1 MIEYKTVLIAAL
13 IGIIPAVAVSGLFL
27 KNKKGLGVRLLSLTF
42 LWGVLTAIPA
52 SIFQIMNME
61 GEGGNYFVA
70 VFQYLTIFQGSYFMA
85 QTFAPLL
92 FVAIIEE
99 LSKGVGVIL
108 ALRSFSK
115 SKRASLLKI
124 NPGLLAGVIVGLAFG
139 VTENGVYFANNFDSQ
154 ASGNMAQIIILRFVL
169 STSAHIIYTGLFGS
183 FLVEAMVSKSLVGKI
198 FKIALAFLI
207 PVTIHTGFNLIVSG
221 EHGVLSIPFIVFG
234 LGMLA
239 FKAFWRSDIWHSS
252 VS

>member
-13 IGIIPAVAVSGLFL
+13 IGILPAVGISWWLL
-27 KNKKGLGVRLLSLTF
+27 NSDKKKGLGARLLFVTF
-42 LWGVLTAIPA
+42 FWGVLTAIPA

-61 GEGGNYFVA
+61 GEGGNSFVA
-70 VFQYLTIFQGSYFMA
+70 LFQRLAIFQNSYFMA

-108 ALRSFSK
+108 ALRSFSR

-124 NPGLLAGVIVGLAFG
+124 NPGLLAGIIVGLAFG
-139 VTENGVYFANNFDSQ
+139 VTENGVYFANNFASQ
-154 ASGNMAQIIILRFVL
+154 ASNNMAQIIILRFVL
-169 STSAHIIYTGLFGS
+169 STSAHIIYTGLFGA
-183 FLVEAMVSKSLVGKI
+183 FLVEAIVIKNVAGKV

-207 PVTIHTGFNLIVSG
+207 PVGIHTGFNILVSG
-221 EHGVLSIPFIVFG
+221 EYGVLSIPLIVFG
-234 LGMLA
+234 IGLLA
-239 FKAFWRSDIWHSS
+239 FKAFWKTSNN
-252 VS
+252 